1 MGRTPRS
8 EAEQRRELG
17 GYTEAEFDRE
27 FVRSHRSDWAS
38 ITTRVATLLIVYGL
52 LARAIRAHDPPPWL
66 LVLPFVVEFLLIFWI
81 GWCLSTFVVSCKAFA
96 KSAGG
101 IVRIV
106 VSSLIFGGAMWAAI
120 LFNPGGTS
128 RPDSASAALH
138 EAVAWVV
145 RTDLHWALLAM
156 AAALLGSTA
165 LEVMRWKQERGVFV
179 WASIMTAGFRLG
191 VAFLVAFFGTFVL
204 VFAGDWISPWF
215 EAGVF
220 GIGRPL
226 TWALYFFILLV
237 EVLTLIVAMAMH
249 RDAMKPKDE
258 KQVAPQ
264 KSKRRALH

>member
-1 MGRTPRS
+1 MARAPS
-8 EAEQRRELG
+8 NEAQEREELG
-17 GYTEAEFDRE
+17 GYTHAEFDRE

-38 ITTRVATLLIVYGL
+38 VATRVLTLVIVYGL
-52 LARAIRAHDPPPWL
+52 LARAIHRHDPPPWL
-66 LVLPFVVEFLLIFWI
+66 LALPFVVEFLLIFWV
-81 GWCLSTFVVSCKAFA
+81 GWLLATFVVSCKTFA

-106 VSSLIFGGAMWAAI
+106 VSSLFFGGAMWAAI
-120 LFNPGGTS
+120 LFNPGGS
-128 RPDSASAALH
+128 GRPETASAALH

-145 RTDLHWALLAM
+145 RSDLHWALLAM
-156 AAALLGSTA
+156 AAALIGSTA

-191 VAFLVAFFGTFVL
+191 VAFLVAFFGVFVL
-204 VFAGDWISPWF
+204 VFAGEWIAPWF

-237 EVLTLIVAMAMH
+237 EGLTLVVAVRMH
-249 RDAMKPKDE
+249 RDAMKPKIA
-258 KQVAPQ
+258 KAP
-264 KSKRRALH
+264 SDGRLRAEPP